1 MRLRPKDLTC
11 TSTSPGASI
20 GLGTSSIKR
29 ASAGPC
35 WPRMSAPVL
44 VIKDMPGSGQSNL
57 LIAFI
62 MLSPK
67 IEYQSQEESVVTIQI
82 EDTLVSC
89 SAIGTDGADSL
100 LTRDPVSA
108 VSYVLLMYCKTYPLH
123 VFGYTTDGLLH
134 QCNLLMCNWRWHVA
148 IPLYPTDNADSA
160 SGFQKGRTL
169 ATRRSNTT
177 PQCCYNTLT

>member
-1 MRLRPKDLTC
+1 
-11 TSTSPGASI
+11 
-20 GLGTSSIKR
+20 
-29 ASAGPC
+29 
-35 WPRMSAPVL
+35 
-44 VIKDMPGSGQSNL
+44 
-57 LIAFI
+57 

-108 VSYVLLMYCKTYPLH
+108 VSYVLLMYCKAYPLH

-169 ATRRSNTT
+169 ATRLPKQHDTAVLLQHITMIEPTSNATYCGDPCSFRSVHTHTRSQST
-177 PQCCYNTLT
+177 P

>member
-108 VSYVLLMYCKTYPLH
+108 VSYVLLMYSLIHYM
-123 VFGYTTDGLLH
+123 YSD
-134 QCNLLMCNWRWHVA
+134 
-148 IPLYPTDNADSA
+148 IPLMASCTNVTYSCVTGDGMSPYHFTQPTMLIQHRAFRKA
-160 SGFQKGRTL
+160 ELWRRAE
-169 ATRRSNTT
+169 ATRHRSAATT
-177 PQCCYNTLT
+177 H